1 MDVDAFRPIC
11 LQNCALKIITKTLTT
26 RLQKEIPRLIDIH
39 QTGFVKGRSI
49 SDTFV
54 YVVELVHTC
63 HKRRRPTIVLKLDF
77 AKAFDTVNWEGLQS
91 VLHARGFDQ
100 RWIGWMLDLLSSS
113 KSAVLVNGSLAK
125 EGSVREIRY
134 PPTFSF

>member
-1 MDVDAFRPIC
+1 VLAFVAEFYHGVADLEKINRSLVVLLPKKPNAVDVDAFRPIC

-54 YVVELVHTC
+54 YAVELVQTC
-63 HKRRRPTIVLKLDF
+63 HKRKRPTIVLKLDF
-77 AKAFDTVNWEGLQS
+77 AKAFDTVNW
-91 VLHARGFDQ
+91 
-100 RWIGWMLDLLSSS
+100 
-113 KSAVLVNGSLAK
+113 
-125 EGSVREIRY
+125 
-134 PPTFSF
+134 